1 MTQSAHLT
9 CRQFNDFVMDYLSSE
24 LPGETRAHFDRHL
37 KDCPNCVRYLET
49 YRTTIVI
56 GRIAFDSLESEAP
69 ADVPEDLI
77 QAILS
82 AQRQS

>member
-9 CRQFNDFVMDYLSSE
+9 CREFNDFVMDYLSSE
-24 LPGETRAHFDRHL
+24 LPGETRAHFDQHL

-56 GRIAFDSLESEAP
+56 GRIAFDSLESVAP
-69 ADVPEDLI
+69 AEVPEELI